1 MWDRYRTVCSIE
13 DALAI
18 LDAEKDNARI
28 IAGGTDLV
36 LELKKRLHPD
46 VKTLIDINRI
56 SDLDKVQEDGEYIHI
71 GPLVTHNHVLVSDAI
86 IKYGLPLVKASK
98 SIGAAQIRN
107 VGTVFGNV
115 ITASPANDTISPLVA
130 LEAELLIQ
138 SRNEKRWVYI
148 SDFYQGVRKTLLKS
162 NEMVTDL
169 RFRKMRSNQ
178 KGTFIKYLLRN
189 AHGISVANVTVI
201 LGFDGKIITEARL
214 SLGAVAPT
222 ILRAKNAEEFLLGKE
237 INEETVAET
246 GRLCFEAA
254 NPITDV
260 RASEAYRNHIIPV
273 LIETAMK
280 EIQSESWNNYE
291 KDPVLLWGKTKTS
304 TKPLEKSILHDRNS
318 QINTTINKNKY
329 SFPANQNQT
338 LLNLVRDEAG
348 LTGTKLGCG
357 EGECGACTLFLNG
370 LPVLSC
376 LIPAP
381 RAHDAEI
388 TTIEGIAEGGKL
400 HAVQQ
405 AFIDEGAV
413 QCGYCTPGFIMS
425 AVKLLEEKP
434 NPTQKEIR
442 EGLAGNICRC
452 TGYYSIIRA
461 VEKAALEERK
471 TKGERK

>member
-1 MWDRYRTVCSIE
+1 MWERYHTVCSID
-13 DALAI
+13 DALE
-18 LDAEKDNARI
+18 LLESEKEKARI

-36 LELKKRLHPD
+36 LELKKGLHPE

-56 SDLDKVQEDGEYIHI
+56 KDLDKVWEEGEYVHI
-71 GPLVTHNHVLVSDAI
+71 SPLVTHNHALISKTLINYA
-86 IKYGLPLVKASK
+86 LPLVKAAQ

-107 VGTVFGNV
+107 VGTIFGNV
-115 ITASPANDTISPLVA
+115 ITGSPANDTISPLVA

-138 SRNEKRWVYI
+138 SKNEKRWVSL
-148 SDFYQGVRKTLLKS
+148 SDFYQGVRKTLLKN

-169 RFRKMRSNQ
+169 RFRKMRPDQ
-178 KGTFIKYLLRN
+178 KGSFIKYILRN
-189 AHGISVANVTVI
+189 THGISVANVTVV
-201 LGFDGKIITEARL
+201 LGFEEGLIKDARI

-222 ILRAKNAEEFLLGKE
+222 ILRAKNAEKYLLGKKIKKE
-237 INEETVAET
+237 TIEET
-246 GRLCFEAA
+246 GKLCFEAA
-254 NPITDV
+254 KPISDI
-260 RASEAYRNHIIPV
+260 RASEEFRDHIIPL
-273 LIETAMK
+273 LIKRALN
-280 EIQSESWNNYE
+280 EIQSDTWKSFQEE
-291 KDPVLLWGKTKTS
+291 PVLLWGKKKEFFKPAQASFLHNS
-304 TKPLEKSILHDRNS
+304 TS
-318 QINTTINKNKY
+318 QINTVINNKPR
-329 SFPANQNQT
+329 SFTSVQSKT
-338 LLNLVRDEAG
+338 LVDLVREEGG

-381 RAHDAEI
+381 RAHDAQI
-388 TTIEGIAEGGKL
+388 TTIEGISEGEKL
-400 HAVQQ
+400 HPVQQ

-434 NPTQKEIR
+434 TPTQLEIR

-461 VEKAALEERK
+461 VETAALAGKTINEEMK
-471 TKGERK
+471 

>member
-86 IKYGLPLVKASK
+86 INYGLPLVKASK

-201 LGFDGKIITEARL
+201 LGFDVKIITEARL

-237 INEETVAET
+237 INEGTVAET

-291 KDPVLLWGKTKTS
+291 KDPVLLWGKTKAF

-318 QINTTINKNKY
+318 QINTTINKKRY
-329 SFPANQNQT
+329 SFSANQNQT

-388 TTIEGIAEGGKL
+388 TTIEGITEDGKL

-434 NPTQKEIR
+434 NPTQMEIR

-461 VEKAALEERK
+461 VEKAALEEQK
-471 TKGERK
+471 TKGERL